1 MTKTL
6 FNFEEIVLSSEVDAD
21 AVLEAMR
28 SRLSQRGAV
37 ILTDYYD
44 FLGLTSR
51 FTDTKWRWTNLDD
64 AKVVEVQSGFNI
76 LLPDP
81 EYTP

>member
-1 MTKTL
+1 
-6 FNFEEIVLSSEVDAD
+6 
-21 AVLEAMR
+21 
-28 SRLSQRGAV
+28 
-37 ILTDYYD
+37 
-44 FLGLTSR
+44 LTSR